1 MIEVPERVKDALRS
15 GDYRK
20 NYKITIPDMSV
31 GAEPVSEVVVNYGD
45 TGWTYLL
52 MYNFDDQ
59 HHWIGY
65 EETIWNHN
73 FMFAEDYVR
82 VDVRSDTYPFEELR
96 FDGVWQDTV
105 KFAGTAT
112 GTVYNVT
119 AGEHSI
125 VTRTA
130 TEDMTQPYSL
140 PLHIICYG
148 EKHTIDNNNLVA
160 ESVKFDER
168 MCSDSELKFGLCEG
182 TSVEF
187 QYFGL
192 ANINGQRINI
202 EIEIEY
208 KDENGDPAWHTIPM
222 GWYTVAQCPVQIS
235 TGIRKVTA
243 YNKLQSSLLDES
255 IKSQII
261 SMIQDGEGG
270 SSNGVAIGVILDELM
285 GGYQESKVV
294 PIAPYPLTSSEQ
306 SGIPYNYRIYDSDGQ
321 ETNSWLFA
329 WSSPTLSAIQDR
341 IAAAYY
347 RYEIDCHEI
356 CSFLDNYTIT
366 NPVTGTS
373 MSPLDFNVGANL
385 SVPYTLRD
393 VLSREPEPYQEYP
406 KLMRY
411 ILRSEMPE
419 AGTRVDID
427 RAIYKDGYTDKQ
439 DITGWNQNLYIEETL
454 VSTSGSIYCGGMMF
468 YIPGAWKVMTFSPGF
483 VPGPGYDPFTTDEK
497 EAGDRAAVA
506 LIRDT
511 AQAFQLSLDSIEA
524 IKITSNDIED
534 IGDVTLRQLQ
544 SAVFELSCLFGR
556 LDRVTDMFAGMGLS
570 RDRLVPAE
578 TLYPADALTPQGSDA
593 GSSPSCYQK
602 LWTDRSA
609 ESKYRNIIATYKDT
623 NGNEAEIQ
631 QAVNV
636 DGDIDYIIS
645 DNWLLRNLKW
655 TAVKIGGYLEEMS
668 QKLADITWFP
678 FEMWAPGLPYL
689 EAGDEIEISAV
700 DETHTSYI
708 LRRTL
713 SGIQNLQDEMINGT
727 LDIF

>member
-1 MIEVPERVKDALRS
+1 
-15 GDYRK
+15 
-20 NYKITIPDMSV
+20 
-31 GAEPVSEVVVNYGD
+31 
-45 TGWTYLL
+45 
-52 MYNFDDQ
+52 
-59 HHWIGY
+59 
-65 EETIWNHN
+65 
-73 FMFAEDYVR
+73 
-82 VDVRSDTYPFEELR
+82 
-96 FDGVWQDTV
+96 
-105 KFAGTAT
+105 
-112 GTVYNVT
+112 
-119 AGEHSI
+119 
-125 VTRTA
+125 
-130 TEDMTQPYSL
+130 
-140 PLHIICYG
+140 
-148 EKHTIDNNNLVA
+148 
-160 ESVKFDER
+160 
-168 MCSDSELKFGLCEG
+168 
-182 TSVEF
+182 
-187 QYFGL
+187 
-192 ANINGQRINI
+192 
-202 EIEIEY
+202 
-208 KDENGDPAWHTIPM
+208 
-222 GWYTVAQCPVQIS
+222 
-235 TGIRKVTA
+235 
-243 YNKLQSSLLDES
+243 
-255 IKSQII
+255 
-261 SMIQDGEGG
+261 
-270 SSNGVAIGVILDELM
+270 
-285 GGYQESKVV
+285 
-294 PIAPYPLTSSEQ
+294 
-306 SGIPYNYRIYDSDGQ
+306 
-321 ETNSWLFA
+321 
-329 WSSPTLSAIQDR
+329 
-341 IAAAYY
+341 
-347 RYEIDCHEI
+347 
-356 CSFLDNYTIT
+356 
-366 NPVTGTS
+366 
-373 MSPLDFNVGANL
+373 
-385 SVPYTLRD
+385 
-393 VLSREPEPYQEYP
+393 
-406 KLMRY
+406 
-411 ILRSEMPE
+411 MPE

-483 VPGPGYDPFTTDEK
+483 VPGPRYDPFTTDEK
-497 EAGDRAAVA
+497 EACDRAVVA

-556 LDRVTDMFAGMGLS
+556 LNRVTDMFAGMGLG